1 MISGL
6 KKNKKIFYKT
16 TGLFIDW
23 DQLNKLPDVDT
34 FIDIG
39 FGPTGTPDLLKKFN
53 KSNKELILIDPLKES
68 ELFARQSLK
77 KGTFTFYQ
85 CAIGSFNGLLKLNVE
100 KNLGRSTFLKVT
112 NINFEDKSIDNRT
125 VNVFTLDSIMQQHA
139 KESIKKKLNSQG
151 NQRIGIKIDT
161 EGYELEVIKGAKKTL
176 KKTEFVLLEAR
187 HNHISFHNQY
197 KLSQLMKLM
206 SDNGFFLEMIIT
218 TKPFIADLCFIRLK
232 KN

>member
-77 KGTFTFYQ
+77 KERFTFYQ

-112 NINFEDKSIDNRT
+112 NINFEDKNIDNRT

-151 NQRIGIKIDT
+151 SQRIGIKIDT

-218 TKPFIADLCFIRLK
+218 TKPFIADLFFIRLK